1 MCCLS
6 KPLPFFSRRIYPTD
20 IPHKS
25 HIPKKKSRESKK
37 RKDLRYIQSF
47 QPPHHRFDPFTSQKK
62 RNMPLGKLFNAVKRL
77 VARIIKPYL
86 AQKLE
91 APQYES
97 AAQDPQH
104 VPTGRYQNGEFP
116 AYAEAGHFHQQSA
129 QYSNAF
135 QAPYRQFHQPGRV
148 QSQPES
154 HHHHQ
159 SRSSV
164 QAPNTFGP
172 DSLDAYCATYEDPGP
187 PDGYIIPE
195 FGRRIPFWWDPPRD
209 LVPRMYHR
217 RSHW

>member
-1 MCCLS
+1 
-6 KPLPFFSRRIYPTD
+6 
-20 IPHKS
+20 
-25 HIPKKKSRESKK
+25 
-37 RKDLRYIQSF
+37 
-47 QPPHHRFDPFTSQKK
+47 
-62 RNMPLGKLFNAVKRL
+62 MPLGKLFNAVKRL

-97 AAQDPQH
+97 AAQDPLH
-104 VPTGRYQNGEFP
+104 VQTGRYQNGEFP
-116 AYAEAGHFHQQSA
+116 AYAEAGHFHPEST

-148 QSQPES
+148 QSQQES
-154 HHHHQ
+154 HHHHHQ

-164 QAPNTFGP
+164 QAPDTFGP

-195 FGRRIPFWWDPPRD
+195 FGRRIPFWWDPPRE

>member
-1 MCCLS
+1 MSKQTPPIFLS
-6 KPLPFFSRRIYPTD
+6 EDLSDRYSPQKP
-20 IPHKS
+20 H
-25 HIPKKKSRESKK
+25 PKKKSRESKK

-47 QPPHHRFDPFTSQKK
+47 QPPHHRFDPFTSQRK

-97 AAQDPQH
+97 AAQDPLH
-104 VPTGRYQNGEFP
+104 VQTGRYQNGEFP
-116 AYAEAGHFHQQSA
+116 AYAEVGHFHQQSA
-129 QYSNAF
+129 QYSDAF

-148 QSQPES
+148 QSQQES

-172 DSLDAYCATYEDPGP
+172 DSLDAYSATYEDPGP

-195 FGRRIPFWWDPPRD
+195 FGRRIPFWWDPPRE